1 VADGMYVGMA
11 AAAARADELDSIAD
25 NLANAETPGYK
36 ASRPAFQSFLPP
48 RGLAPGAAN
57 GTMTDKVFAG
67 VVATGTDLSQGP
79 IRTTD
84 NPLDIVPEGQLF
96 LSVTSMTGQPAY
108 TRNGKLNITP
118 EGAMVADG
126 RQVMGTSNLPIMVP
140 PGANVTISQSGVVSA
155 DGVALDRIALFELQ
169 GNVVRIGPQLYAA
182 GPGGTV
188 TPTEG
193 GVSTGQLEM
202 GNVTPLE
209 STVQMINA
217 QRQYETATQAIQT
230 YRRLDDKAIEVGR
243 IR

>member
-1 VADGMYVGMA
+1 MA
-11 AAAARADELDSIAD
+11 AAAARADQLDSIAD
-25 NLANAETPGYK
+25 QLANAETPGYK

-48 RGLAPGAAN
+48 RGIAPGAAN
-57 GTMTDKVFAG
+57 GTMTDKIFAG
-67 VVATGTDLSQGP
+67 VVATGTDLSQGVL
-79 IRTTD
+79 RTTD

-96 LSVTSMTGQPAY
+96 MSVASTNGQPAY

-118 EGAMVADG
+118 EGALVADG
-126 RQVMGTSNLPIMVP
+126 HPVMGTSNRPIMVP
-140 PGANVTISQSGVVSA
+140 PGADVIISQTGVVSA
-155 DGVALDRIALFELQ
+155 DGAPIDRIALFELQ
-169 GNVVRIGPQLYAA
+169 GNVVRVGPQLYDA

-217 QRQYETATQAIQT
+217 QRQYETAMQAIQT
-230 YRRLDDKAIEVGR
+230 YRTLDARVIEVGR
-243 IR
+243 VR

>member
-1 VADGMYVGMA
+1 VADGMYVSMA
-11 AAAARADELDSIAD
+11 AAAARADQLDSIAD
-25 NLANAETPGYK
+25 QLANAETPGYK

-48 RGLAPGAAN
+48 RGVAPGAAA
-57 GTMTDKVFAG
+57 TDKVFAG
-67 VVATGTDLSQGP
+67 VVATGTDLSQGT

-96 LSVTSMTGQPAY
+96 LSVMSATGQPAF

-126 RQVMGTSNLPIMVP
+126 RQVLGTSNRPIMVP
-140 PGANVTISQSGVVSA
+140 PGANVIISQTGMVSA
-155 DGVALDRIALFELQ
+155 DGAPIDRIALFDLG
-169 GNVVRIGPQLYAA
+169 GNVVRVGPQLYAA

-188 TPTEG
+188 TATEG

-202 GNVTPLE
+202 GNVSPLE

-217 QRQYETATQAIQT
+217 QRQYETAMKAIQT
-230 YRRLDDKAIEVGR
+230 YRSLDARVIEVGR
-243 IR
+243 VR

>member
-1 VADGMYVGMA
+1 MA
-11 AAAARADELDSIAD
+11 AAAARSDQLDSIAD

-48 RGLAPGAAN
+48 RGVAPGAA
-57 GTMTDKVFAG
+57 MQDKIFAG

-79 IRTTD
+79 IKTTD

-96 LSVTSMTGQPAY
+96 LSVASTSGQPAY

-118 EGAMVADG
+118 EGALVADG
-126 RQVMGTSNLPIMVP
+126 RQVMGTSNRSIMVP
-140 PGANVTISQSGVVSA
+140 PGADVTISQTGVVSA
-155 DGVALDRIALFELQ
+155 DGVPTDRIALFELG
-169 GNVVRIGPQLYAA
+169 GNVVRVGPQLYAA

-243 IR
+243 AR

>member
-1 VADGMYVGMA
+1 MYVGMA
-11 AAAARADELDSIAD
+11 AAAARSEQLDSIAD

-48 RGLAPGAAN
+48 RGISPSAGVPQ
-57 GTMTDKVFAG
+57 DKIFAG

-96 LSVTSMTGQPAY
+96 LSVTSITGQPVY

-140 PGANVTISQSGVVSA
+140 PGSDVTISQTGVVSA
-155 DGVALDRIALFELQ
+155 DGVAVDRLALYELQ
-169 GNVVRIGPQLYAA
+169 GNVVRVGPQLYAA

-230 YRRLDDKAIEVGR
+230 YRRLDDRAIEVGR
-243 IR
+243 VR

>member
-1 VADGMYVGMA
+1 MYVGMA
-11 AAAARADELDSIAD
+11 AAAARSDQLDSIAD

-48 RGLAPGAAN
+48 RGVAPGAGAALQ
-57 GTMTDKVFAG
+57 DKIFAG

-96 LSVTSMTGQPAY
+96 LSVTSITGQPAY

-126 RQVMGTSNLPIMVP
+126 RPVMGTSNLPIVVP
-140 PGANVTISQSGVVSA
+140 PGADVTISQTGVVSA
-155 DGVALDRIALFELQ
+155 DGVAVDRIALFDLG
-169 GNVVRIGPQLYAA
+169 GNVVRVGPQLYAA

>member
-11 AAAARADELDSIAD
+11 AAAARSDQLDSIAD

-48 RGLAPGAAN
+48 RGVAPGAA
-57 GTMTDKVFAG
+57 MQDKIFAG

-96 LSVTSMTGQPAY
+96 LSVTSLSGQPVY

-118 EGAMVADG
+118 EGALVADG
-126 RQVMGTSNLPIMVP
+126 HQVMGTSNQPIVVP
-140 PGANVTISQSGVVSA
+140 PGSDVTISRTGVVSA
-155 DGVALDRIALFELQ
+155 DGVALDRIALYSLD
-169 GNVVRIGPQLYAA
+169 GNVVRVGPQLYAA

-243 IR
+243 AR

>member
-11 AAAARADELDSIAD
+11 AAAARAEQLDSIAD

-48 RGLAPGAAN
+48 RGVAPGAAAN
-57 GTMTDKVFAG
+57 MQDKIFAG
-67 VVATGTDLSQGP
+67 VVATGTDLSQGA

-118 EGAMVADG
+118 EGALVADG
-126 RQVMGTSNLPIMVP
+126 RQVVGTSNRPIMVP
-140 PGANVTISQSGVVSA
+140 PGADVTIGQTGVVSA
-155 DGVALDRIALFELQ
+155 EGVPVDRIALFELQ
-169 GNVVRIGPQLYAA
+169 GNIVRIGPQLYAS

-217 QRQYETATQAIQT
+217 QRQYETAMQAIQT
-230 YRRLDDKAIEVGR
+230 YRTLDARVIEVGR
-243 IR
+243 VR

>member
-1 VADGMYVGMA
+1 MADGMYVGMA
-11 AAAARADELDSIAD
+11 AAAARSDQLDSIAD

-48 RGLAPGAAN
+48 RGVAPGPALQ
-57 GTMTDKVFAG
+57 DKIFMG

-79 IRTTD
+79 IRSTD

-126 RQVMGTSNLPIMVP
+126 RQVIGTSNDPIMVP
-140 PGANVTISQSGVVSA
+140 PGSNVTISQTGVVSA
-155 DGVALDRIALFELQ
+155 DGVALDRIALFQLQ
-169 GNVVRIGPQLYAA
+169 GNIVRVGPQIYAA

-202 GNVTPLE
+202 GNVSPLE

-217 QRQYETATQAIQT
+217 QRQYEAATQAIQT
-230 YRRLDDKAIEVGR
+230 YRRLDDKAIEVGK

>member
-11 AAAARADELDSIAD
+11 AAAARSDQLDSIAD
-25 NLANAETPGYK
+25 QLANAESPGYK

-48 RGLAPGAAN
+48 RGLAPGAAA
-57 GTMTDKVFAG
+57 MQDKIFTG

-96 LSVTSMTGQPAY
+96 LSVTSMSGQPAY

-126 RQVMGTSNLPIMVP
+126 HQVMGTSNRPIMVP
-140 PGANVTISQSGVVSA
+140 PGSDVTISRTGVVSA
-155 DGVALDRIALFELQ
+155 DGVAVDRIALFQLQ
-169 GNVVRIGPQLYAA
+169 GNVVRVGPQLYAA
-182 GPGGTV
+182 GPGGAV

-243 IR
+243 VR

>member
-1 VADGMYVGMA
+1 MYVGMA
-11 AAAARADELDSIAD
+11 AAAARADQLDSIAD

-48 RGLAPGAAN
+48 RGVAPGAAN
-57 GTMTDKVFAG
+57 GTMTDKIFAG
-67 VVATGTDLSQGP
+67 VVATGTDLSQGA

-96 LSVTSMTGQPAY
+96 FSVASLTGQPAY

-118 EGAMVADG
+118 EGALVADG
-126 RQVMGTSNLPIMVP
+126 RQVMGTSNRPILVP
-140 PGANVTISQSGVVSA
+140 PGSNVIINQSGVVSA
-155 DGVALDRIALFELQ
+155 DGAPIDRIALFELQ

-243 IR
+243 VR